1 LIEDLPNALERDTYR
16 QALARMLRVDEGALA
31 NTQTPPPRGRRTRN
45 TQNVQKPKIAVTVS
59 SSKKAEAYIV
69 GVLFKKPELLYRLDR
84 LLQENGLI
92 ALNAEDFEHTD
103 HQMLFELIRESVEQ
117 DKTEQHEF
125 VVESLPE
132 SLQSLIQDLSA
143 QADKPELLEE
153 KLLEELLRGVI
164 KLRRVAAV
172 ENLNQLRFLQE
183 EAHQS
188 GDLRAASYQGLVLQ
202 HTRLLRDLD
211 QASRRMTLK
220 RVN

>member
-1 LIEDLPNALERDTYR
+1 
-16 QALARMLRVDEGALA
+16 
-31 NTQTPPPRGRRTRN
+31 
-45 TQNVQKPKIAVTVS
+45 VTVS
-59 SSKKAEAYIV
+59 SSKKAEAYIIS
-69 GVLFKKPELLYRLDR
+69 VLFKKPELLYRLDR
-84 LLQENGLI
+84 LLQEYSLI

-117 DKTEQHEF
+117 DKTEQHDF

-143 QADKPELLEE
+143 QAGKPELLEE

-211 QASRRMTLK
+211 QAYRRMTLK